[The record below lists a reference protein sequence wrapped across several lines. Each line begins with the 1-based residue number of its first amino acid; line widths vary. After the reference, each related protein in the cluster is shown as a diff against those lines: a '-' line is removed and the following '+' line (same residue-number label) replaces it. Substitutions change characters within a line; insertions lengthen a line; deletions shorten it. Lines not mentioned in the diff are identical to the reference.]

1 MRTDRGTKI
10 KSMTALM
17 IAVIM
22 TVGQCMPALAAGLTD
37 AYRASDEPLI
47 QEDVLQEENILLE
60 GNILSDEGLDI
71 SADTLITDAA
81 DEAGADGLIVED
93 EVSAGTARSADA
105 VLNDLMSGKE
115 VAADTALPVTGTDY
129 EIVRYPSRI
138 TVKNKAAVKDNEHDL
153 YAVVF
158 YADKSRQSMEVQI
171 ATRVAAGSTVS
182 LYRMFDENGEEK
194 AVATADDYV
203 VLLGRAYEWEDEDA
217 KKYVE
222 DFGLIGWIPELDD
235 KDEPKKD
242 KDGNILYTEYNVL
255 DRVTLPAGDTKKD
268 TEPDWK
274 DGYTGI
280 NMKALIQK
288 NMQIKIT
295 WAPNSKDDLQK
306 TFKKYA
312 LFELTPDETAET
324 GYKETLCWPLDKFG
338 APAAHS
344 GSKSAALNPG
354 INKDTKLLDSSLIYM
369 LKCYDKDDKEAGRYV
384 TCAAPYLFSMQSGF
398 EVTMTQC
405 RDTASMSYVLEMAA
419 RNKESDGVKIT
430 DGFRDDWSVEYT
442 CDNLDAFYSIGEY
455 PVDKKTVIKAV
466 QLAYSEN
473 EPEAVVGK
481 AGFARARSVAYL
493 GGKRVVSAPSNVLS
507 CKAGPEKCYVLWE
520 EGIAGIIYDPK
531 DAKTNSNQENR
542 KRVNAHAGRIL
553 NGKDTSGLERDQIY
567 IHGNDTGTCIKNGTV
582 FFFGVADDSDI
593 KSYDLLRSDKLN
605 GAYKKVKSYALNSP
619 ELIKCDVSF
628 EGRPVYA
635 MHFNSF
641 PPEKDFY
648 YAVCAVS
655 KTGSAAGARGEGM
668 LNRTTP
674 DKVQNIGIGEA
685 DQTQIVLSWDTDEC
699 VKQYWI
705 YRGKESFGNIEEASG
720 TPIAKV
726 SGKKGVYFDKK
737 VETDVRYFY
746 YVRPVYDAKKAA
758 ADPRYNMNLCS
769 DEVQGKATAK
779 YAVIK
784 NFNASNYSMNRIQL
798 SYSQAKG
805 ITEYRLW
812 RLEVSSSEK
821 TLTDTMKPDIYSEKK
836 ESESWDEFEN
846 RIDGWNIDDWK
857 NFCAKYRSS
866 KGSWELAGVNHGTGT
881 STAKQTFDDNVKVGH
896 YYFYLVQGAT
906 DKSSGFIFAPSKQIR
921 NVPLGV
927 TELSADYCGYSSG
940 IRLSWGINSRDAAY
954 KSELTSVIS
963 INGGKTWTPVNPGYT
978 DFSLPRGQE
987 RTYLVAVVYH
997 FGQADAVPSGISMAV
1012 CSLPDRIET
1021 NIKDD
1026 KCEIYV
1032 GDTVEIKAR
1041 AVRDNGQTAIVNHIS
1056 FEKSS
1061 DVLDGEK
1068 GKYTGSRP
1076 GEATVVLKCAGLEK
1090 RILVRVKKR

>member
-1 MRTDRGTKI
+1 MKRDRGTSI
-10 KSMTALM
+10 KRITALM
-17 IAVIM
+17 IAVFM

-37 AYRASDEPLI
+37 AYPASDGPLI
-47 QEDVLQEENILLE
+47 QEDVLQED
-60 GNILSDEGLDI
+60 NILSDESGEVSEDV
-71 SADTLITDAA
+71 LITDNSA
-81 DEAGADGLIVED
+81 ETGISGPLMED
-93 EVSAGTARSADA
+93 DSDVGSDKTPDV
-105 VLNDLMSGKE
+105 VLNDIMSGE
-115 VAADTALPVTGTDY
+115 GLTADTALPVSGSDY
-129 EIVRYPSRI
+129 EITRYPSRI

-158 YADKSRQSMEVQI
+158 YADKNRQSMEVQI
-171 ATRVAAGSTVS
+171 ATRIEAGSTVS
-182 LYRMFDENGEEK
+182 MYRMFDENGEDK
-194 AVATADDYV
+194 ALAVTDDYV
-203 VLLGRAYEWEDEDA
+203 VLLGRAYEWVDELGNNN
-217 KKYVE
+217 VE
-222 DFGLIGWIPELDD
+222 DFGLIGWMPEFDEEG
-235 KDEPKKD
+235 EPKKD
-242 KDGNILYTEYNVL
+242 TGGNILYTEYNVL
-255 DRVTLPAGDTKKD
+255 DRVILPAGDTKKD

-288 NMQIKIT
+288 NMQIKIS

-324 GYKETLCWPLDKFG
+324 GYKETLRWPLDKFG

-344 GSKSAALNPG
+344 SSKSAVLSPG
-354 INKDTKLLDSSLIYM
+354 INKDSMLLNSSLIYM
-369 LKCYDKDDKEAGRYV
+369 LKCYDKDDKEAGRYL
-384 TCAAPYLFSMQSGF
+384 TTAAPYLFRMQSGF
-398 EVTMTQC
+398 EVTMTQS
-405 RDTASMSYVLEMAA
+405 RDTTSMSYLLEMAA
-419 RNKESDGVKIT
+419 RNKESDGVKVT
-430 DGFRDDWSVEYT
+430 DGFRDDWAVEYT

-455 PVDKKTVIKAV
+455 PVDNKTVIKAV
-466 QLAYSEN
+466 QLLYAEK
-473 EPEAVVGK
+473 EPEAVIGK
-481 AGFARARSVAYL
+481 PGFARARSVAYID
-493 GGKRVVSAPSNVLS
+493 GKRVVSAPSNVLS

-531 DAKTNSNQENR
+531 DAKSNSNQENR
-542 KRVNAHAGRIL
+542 KRVNAHADRIIK
-553 NGKDTSGLERDQIY
+553 GEDTSGLERDQIY

-582 FFFGVADDSDI
+582 FFFGAADESGI

-605 GAYKKVKSYALNSP
+605 GTYKKVKSYPLNSP
-619 ELIKCDVSF
+619 ELIKCNASF

-655 KTGSAAGARGEGM
+655 KTGSAQGARGEGA

-674 DKVQNIGIGEA
+674 DKVQGIVIGEA
-685 DQTQIVLSWDTDEC
+685 DQTQIVLAWDPDEC

-705 YRGKESFGNIEEASG
+705 YRGRESFGSKEEATG
-720 TPIAKV
+720 MPIAKV
-726 SGKKGVYFDKK
+726 SGKKSVYYDKK

-758 ADPRYNMNLCS
+758 ADPKYNMDLSS

-784 NFNASNYSMNRIQL
+784 NFYASNYSMNRIQL

-821 TLTDTMKPDIYSEKK
+821 MLTDAMKPDIYSEKK

-846 RIDGWNIDDWK
+846 RIDGWTIEDWK

-866 KGSWELAGVNHGTGT
+866 KGSWQLAGVNHGSGT
-881 STAKQTFDDNVKVGH
+881 TTAKQTFEDNVQVGH

-906 DKSSGFIFAPSKQIR
+906 GMSSGFIFTPSKQIR

-927 TELSADYCGYSSG
+927 TELSAGYCGYGSG
-940 IRLSWGINSRDAAY
+940 IRLSWGTNSRDAAY
-954 KSELTSVIS
+954 KSDLTTVMSL
-963 INGGKTWTPVNPGYT
+963 NGGKTWVPVNPGYI
-978 DFSLPRGQE
+978 DFTLPRGQE
-987 RTYLVAVVYH
+987 RTYLLAVVYH
-997 FGQADAVPSGISMAV
+997 FGQPDYVASSISMTA
-1012 CSLPDRIET
+1012 CSLPERIET

-1041 AVRDNGQTAIVNHIS
+1041 AVADNGQTAIVNHIS

-1068 GKYTGSRP
+1068 GKYTGAKP

-1090 RILVRVKKR
+1090 KIKIKVKSR